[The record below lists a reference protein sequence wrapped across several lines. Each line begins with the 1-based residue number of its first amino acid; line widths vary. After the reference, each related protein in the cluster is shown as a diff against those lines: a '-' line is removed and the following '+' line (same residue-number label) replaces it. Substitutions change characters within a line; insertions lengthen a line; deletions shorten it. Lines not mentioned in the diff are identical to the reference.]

1 MGLRWIAC
9 FFVFLSSLLW
19 HSLNADELRIPAFTA
34 YMMPDA
40 EAARASEKRGLIG
53 WKDSSQS
60 VNWYG
65 QFSQKGAIKAKVQAK
80 IAAGRE
86 LTMRL
91 VVGSQSA
98 TAKVTGRGMEQLVAF
113 EFGEFNIDRT
123 GYIRFQLSCDQPTEK
138 PYGAIDSLVLA
149 GEAIKDAH
157 FNLNERRNAA
167 SVHLN
172 YPVPQN
178 TEVAAFYCE
187 VTAIED
193 PVNSYY
199 MATGWHRGYF
209 GMQVNSATER
219 RIIFSVWDSGDEA
232 VDRANVVE
240 MNRVTLIGKGEG
252 VYTGDFGNEGTGGH
266 SHLKVHWDTGTKQRF
281 IVTAKPTEK
290 TFTTY
295 AGYWFDPKQQKWM
308 LISAWKAPHEG
319 GYLRGL
325 YSFSEDFGGSS
336 GNLVR
341 KALYGN
347 QWIQTP
353 DGQWIE
359 LTTATFSHD
368 PTGNADRRDR
378 FMGVESGQFF
388 LSHGGFVDGFTRFGQ
403 AFGRTATQQPPTDF
417 FPPAVPQ

>member
-1 MGLRWIAC
+1 MGFRLTIWFTVLVLPCA
-9 FFVFLSSLLW
+9 LQP
-19 HSLNADELRIPAFTA
+19 LNADELKIPAFTA
-34 YMMPDA
+34 YMLPDA
-40 EAARASEKRGLIG
+40 DAARTSERRGLVG

-65 QFSQKGAIKAKVQAK
+65 QFSQPGTVAAKVHAK
-80 IAAGRE
+80 VAAGRE
-86 LTMRL
+86 LTMCL
-91 VVGSQSA
+91 EVENQSA
-98 TAKVTGRGMEQLVAF
+98 TAKVTGRGMEELVAF
-113 EFGEFNIDRT
+113 DFGEFNIDRT

-138 PYGAIDSLVLA
+138 PYGAIDSLVLTGA
-149 GEAIKDAH
+149 AVKDAH
-157 FNLNERRNAA
+157 FNLKERRNAA
-167 SVHLN
+167 SVHLV
-172 YPVPQN
+172 YPVPKD

-187 VTAIED
+187 VTALED

-209 GMQVNSATER
+209 GMQVNSETER
-219 RIIFSVWDSGDEA
+219 RIIFSVWDSGEEA
-232 VDRANVVE
+232 IDRAKVDDR
-240 MNRVTLIGKGEG
+240 NRVTLIGKGEG

-266 SHLKVHWDTGTKQRF
+266 SHLKVLWDTGTKQRF

-295 AGYWFDPKQQKWM
+295 AGYWFEPKQQKWM
-308 LISAWKAPHEG
+308 LISAWQAPHEG
-319 GYLRGL
+319 GYMRGL

-368 PTGNADRRDR
+368 PTGKADRRDR
-378 FMGVESGQFF
+378 FMGVEAGQFF

-403 AFGRTATQQPPTDF
+403 AFDRNPTQQPPTDF
-417 FPPAVPQ
+417 FPPANSQ